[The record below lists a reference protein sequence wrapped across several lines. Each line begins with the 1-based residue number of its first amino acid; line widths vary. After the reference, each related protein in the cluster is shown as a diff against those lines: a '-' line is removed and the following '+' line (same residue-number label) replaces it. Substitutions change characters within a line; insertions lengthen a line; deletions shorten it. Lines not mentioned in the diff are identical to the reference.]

1 MITFMTIDF
10 QTYLACLDVQNYFYE
25 NRSKFETGM
34 AARAKNAVEKIF
46 TLPIIGEK
54 GDAKEY
60 DIPLLMLCNVIQIQ
74 AARLLA
80 LSFEDPTGNY
90 TRGVTLL
97 NQVCSVALADVPT
110 AQLTGEAA

>member
-1 MITFMTIDF
+1 MNMFMNIDF
-10 QTYLACLDVQNYFYE
+10 QTFQACHEVENYFHD
-25 NRSKFETGM
+25 NASKFETGP
-34 AARAKNAVEKIF
+34 AARAKNVVEKIF
-46 TLPIIGEK
+46 TLPIGEK

-110 AQLTGEAA
+110 MQHAGEAA